1 MTQNIQHR
9 RDQNTRVGDTVE
21 RSLRN
26 MLPLSFAEEVGNSV
40 THGVA
45 TLLFIFLLPFSAIY
59 MYAQGGALHAFGGS
73 VFIISII
80 FMFLASTI
88 YHAMAYDSAHKY
100 VMRVLDHS
108 FIFIAIAGTYT
119 PIAISMMGGTLG
131 WVVLIVQWVMAIL
144 GILYKSLSKRQNSK
158 VSMVIYLVMGWMAAF
173 IIPFIYDALSFEF
186 VLFILIGGLMYTIG
200 AWFYAQKGR
209 KYFHVIWHLF
219 IILASASH
227 YIAIV
232 FYTI

>member
-1 MTQNIQHR
+1 MTENIQHR
-9 RDQNTRVGDTVE
+9 GNRNADMGDKVE
-21 RSLRN
+21 RSLKN
-26 MLPLSFAEEVGNSV
+26 MLPLSFGEELGNSI

-45 TLLFIFLLPFSAIY
+45 TLVFIFLLPFSAIY
-59 MYAQGGALHAFGGS
+59 MYEQGGALHAFGGS

-80 FMFLASTI
+80 FMLLASTI
-88 YHAMAYDSAHKY
+88 YHSMAHGTTHKY

-119 PIAISMMGGTLG
+119 PIALSMMGGTLG
-131 WVVLIVQWVMAIL
+131 FAVLIVQWVMAIL
-144 GILYKSLSKRQNSK
+144 GILYKSMSTRQNSR
-158 VSMVIYLVMGWMAAF
+158 VSMVIYMIMGWMAAF
-173 IIPFIYDALSFEF
+173 IIPFIYDSLSFEF
-186 VLFILIGGLMYTIG
+186 VLFILIGGVMYSIG

-209 KYFHVIWHLF
+209 KYFHMIWHIF